1 MSNHVRLLTSSAI
14 TINRIVA
21 LLEEQGIP
29 SVIRN
34 NVESARLA
42 GFGSAQND
50 VDLLVEE
57 SDFMQAKEIVEEF
70 YKDLK

>member
-70 YKDLK
+70 YK

>member
-1 MSNHVRLLTSSAI
+1 MSNHLRLLTSSAI
-14 TINRIVA
+14 TINRLVA

-70 YKDLK
+70 YK

>member
-1 MSNHVRLLTSSAI
+1 MSNHLRLLTSSAI
-14 TINRIVA
+14 TINRLVA

-50 VDLLVEE
+50 VDLLIEE

-70 YKDLK
+70 YK

>member
-1 MSNHVRLLTSSAI
+1 MSNHVRLLTNSAI